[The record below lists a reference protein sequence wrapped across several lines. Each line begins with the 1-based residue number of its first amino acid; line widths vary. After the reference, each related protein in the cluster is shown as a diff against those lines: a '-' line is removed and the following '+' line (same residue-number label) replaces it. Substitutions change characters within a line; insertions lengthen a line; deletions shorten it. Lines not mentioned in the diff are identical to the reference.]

1 MRGGS
6 DPRHDAIASLAGLF
20 TFFPFPLPLALAA
33 RLALPA
39 PGAAGERFEPGVAKR
54 QAEGAR
60 GPWADALTREEPHV
74 NKRGSVTA
82 AR

>member
-1 MRGGS
+1 MKVRGGS

-39 PGAAGERFEPGVAKR
+39 PGAAGERFEPGVG
-54 QAEGAR
+54 ETSGR
-60 GPWADALTREEPHV
+60 GRPWAVGGRV
-74 NKRGSVTA
+74 NEGGTA
-82 AR
+82 CKQAR

>member
-1 MRGGS
+1 MMPSPPSRGYLLS
-6 DPRHDAIASLAGLF
+6 
-20 TFFPFPLPLALAA
+20 FPFPFPSRSLRASHFQLPGQRASASS
-33 RLALPA
+33 R
-39 PGAAGERFEPGVAKR
+39 ESAKR